1 MDETRASQKLT
12 LPSSGLPRREVLD
25 KMVELKQADARWH
38 EGRTFSLVYHQSD
51 EHTAFLK
58 QAFELFFSENALNP
72 AAFSSLRRFENEVV
86 AMVAGL
92 LHGDAATTG
101 TMSSGGTES
110 IFLAIKTYRDRSRA
124 LHPEITRPEVIL
136 PITAHPAF
144 DKAAQC
150 LDVKLVPV
158 PTDADFRVDLAAV
171 RAALGPQTILL
182 VGSAP
187 AYPQGVIDPIVEL
200 AALAQERGIGMHVD
214 ACLGGFLLPFLD
226 EIGHKVPPF
235 DFAVP
240 GVTSMSADLHKY
252 GFTAKGASTIL
263 YRDAEL
269 RKYQF
274 TVRSDWPGGLWGS
287 TTLAGTRPGGP
298 IACAWATLLAMG
310 RDGYV
315 RSARTIMETTRQLQ
329 EGIANI
335 PGLRILGAPE
345 MSVFS
350 FGSSQG
356 QGQDDANFV
365 NIFAVADAME
375 ARGWHIDRQHRPNA
389 MHLMITPAHASIVEP
404 YLADLRSCVESVRQN
419 PSLAEQGSA
428 AAYGLITSIPEQG
441 MAKELILQH
450 MSELYKA

>member
-1 MDETRASQKLT
+1 MDDNGASQKLA
-12 LPSSGLPRREVLD
+12 LPEGGLPRREVLD
-25 KMVELKQADARWH
+25 KMVALKQADARWH

-58 QAFELFFSENALNP
+58 EAFGLFFSENALNP
-72 AAFSSLRRFENEVV
+72 AAFSSLKRFENEVV

-92 LHGDAATTG
+92 LHGDAGTTG

-110 IFLAIKTYRDRSRA
+110 IFLAIKTYRDRARA
-124 LHPEITRPEVIL
+124 LHPEITKPEVIL

-158 PTDADFRVDLAAV
+158 PTDEHFRADLSAV
-171 RAALGPQTILL
+171 HAALGPQTILL

-200 AALAQERGIGMHVD
+200 ATLAKERGLGMHVD

-274 TVRSDWPGGLWGS
+274 SVRSDWPGGLWGS

-298 IACAWATLLAMG
+298 IAAAWATLMAMG

-315 RSARTIMETTRQLQ
+315 RSARTIMETTRKLQ
-329 EGIANI
+329 AGVADI
-335 PGLRILGAPE
+335 PGLRIFGAPE
-345 MSVFS
+345 MSVFC
-350 FGSSQG
+350 FGSPTG
-356 QGQDDANFV
+356 DANFV

-375 ARGWHIDRQHRPNA
+375 ARGWHVDRQHRPNA
-389 MHLMITPAHASIVEP
+389 IHLMITPAHVPIVEP

-419 PSLAEQGSA
+419 PSLAEQGQA

-450 MSELYKA
+450 MSELYKV